1 MTRTQYADI
10 TKSQQRAI
18 DAFDVEIQTM
28 LVRLRNLAPGATLDV
43 YMTPLRVLYSRQH
56 LGAKLVG
63 TYNAGVPRRYF
74 WDDCN
79 ALAREHGWDIR
90 PVSHPTCATST
101 N

>member
-1 MTRTQYADI
+1 MTRAQYADI

-63 TYNAGVPRRYF
+63 TYNARVPRTDF
-74 WDDCN
+74 WDDCH
-79 ALAREHGWDIR
+79 ALTLEHGWDIR
-90 PVSHPTCATST
+90 PACQPA
-101 N
+101 